1 MAAMT
6 TNGTH
11 SDSRRSGH
19 QAFRILHV
27 GFTLLPL
34 IAGADKY
41 FNLLT
46 DWERYLAPVVVDTL
60 SVSASTIMM
69 VVGGVEIA
77 AGLLVLVRPGIGGWV
92 VAAWLAAVIVNLLL
106 AGDFY
111 DIALRDFGLL
121 LGAVALARFANAAV
135 TERPESSRR

>member
-6 TNGTH
+6 TKGTQ
-11 SDSRRSGH
+11 SESLRPGY
-19 QAFRILHV
+19 QAYRILHL
-27 GFTLLPL
+27 GFTVLP
-34 IAGADKY
+34 IVAGADKY

-46 DWERYLAPVVVDTL
+46 DWERYLAPGVVDAL
-60 SVSASTIMM
+60 SVSATTIMS

-77 AGLLVLVRPGIGGWV
+77 AGLLVLVRPRIGGYV
-92 VAAWLAAVIVNLLL
+92 VAAWLAAIILNLLL

-121 LGAVALARFANAAV
+121 LGAVALARLAHGKV
-135 TERPESSRR
+135 TERSDSRP